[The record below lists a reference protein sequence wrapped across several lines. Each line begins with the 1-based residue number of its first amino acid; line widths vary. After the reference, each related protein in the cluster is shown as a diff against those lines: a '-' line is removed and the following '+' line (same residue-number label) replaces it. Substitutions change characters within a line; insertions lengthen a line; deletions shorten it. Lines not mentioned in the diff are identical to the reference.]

1 MLVLKQEQLQ
11 ALIDRVVERE
21 KVRLQGF
28 EAVVEARH
36 PQNILRMGFALIRSA
51 GKVVGSTDGLSA
63 GAMVEIEMSD
73 GKLSAEVK
81 SVEKR

>member
-1 MLVLKQEQLQ
+1 
-11 ALIDRVVERE
+11 
-21 KVRLQGF
+21 
-28 EAVVEARH
+28 
-36 PQNILRMGFALIRSA
+36 MGFALIRSA